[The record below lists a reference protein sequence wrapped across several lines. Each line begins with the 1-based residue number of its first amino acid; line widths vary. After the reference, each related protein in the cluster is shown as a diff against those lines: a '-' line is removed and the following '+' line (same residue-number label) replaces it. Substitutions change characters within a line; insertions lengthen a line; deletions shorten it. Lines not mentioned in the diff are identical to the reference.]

1 MKYLI
6 NMDKILKLKEQ
17 GNTAFKASKY
27 SDAITFYEEANIQI
41 KFRRQDIAKTEFTDE
56 EKRKLKKLEEELHD
70 TQ

>member
-1 MKYLI
+1 
-6 NMDKILKLKEQ
+6 MDKILKLKEQ

-56 EKRKLKKLEEELHD
+56 EKKKLNKLEEELHD